1 MMSRNIHL
9 GCDSPADQETDSG
22 SKNVTRWSVLES
34 SVLIW
39 GMNMKVLASQS
50 CPTLCN
56 PMDRAHQAP
65 LSMGFSRQECWSGL
79 PFSHPGIVPTQESNP
94 YPFPIEPLNNLPTWT
109 RGNPDTEAEGPSQ
122 GQPLGDDGEMVAW
135 AQTSGEIRM
144 LAVRLMEF

>member
-1 MMSRNIHL
+1 
-9 GCDSPADQETDSG
+9 
-22 SKNVTRWSVLES
+22 
-34 SVLIW
+34 
-39 GMNMKVLASQS
+39 MKVLASQS

-122 GQPLGDDGEMVAW
+122 GQPLGDDGEMVA
-135 AQTSGEIRM
+135 
-144 LAVRLMEF
+144 